1 VNGKPDF
8 NMNHTIPNIIDT
20 TSEEEAAKKKIWDIL
35 NTVYDPEIP
44 VLSVVDL
51 GIVRNV
57 LISPSLPI
65 AIGMDKGLGVEVF
78 ITPTYSGCPAMD
90 VISINIKIALLQNDF
105 KNVKIT
111 QQLSPAWT
119 TDWMSEQGKQNLKA
133 YGIAAPITRSD
144 GTQSDRLKKILFEDK
159 IKVQCPRCNSGNT
172 KILSQFGSTA
182 CKALYQCNECKE
194 PFDYFKC
201 H

>member
-1 VNGKPDF
+1 
-8 NMNHTIPNIIDT
+8 MNQQVLNIAENI
-20 TSEEEAAKKKIWDIL
+20 SYEEAAKKNIL
-35 NTVYDPEIP
+35 EILDTVYDPEIP

-51 GIVRNV
+51 GIVRDV
-57 LISPSLPI
+57 LISFSMPI
-65 AIGMDKGLGVEVF
+65 PIWMKKELEIEVI

-90 VISINIKIALLQNDF
+90 VISINIKMALLQNGF

-119 TDWMSEQGKQNLKA
+119 TDWMSENGKQKLKA
-133 YGIAAPITRSD
+133 YGIAAPQARSD
-144 GTQSDRLKKILFEDK
+144 NLPSDRINKMFLDDEIT
-159 IKVQCPRCNSGNT
+159 VQCPQCNSGNT

>member
-1 VNGKPDF
+1 MNGKPDF
-8 NMNHTIPNIIDT
+8 NMNQPTLNIVD
-20 TSEEEAAKKKIWDIL
+20 SSNEEAAKKKIWNIL
-35 NTVYDPEIP
+35 NEVYDPEIP

-57 LISPSLPI
+57 LIFPSVPVTI
-65 AIGMDKGLGVEVF
+65 RKENGLMVEII

-90 VISINIKIALLQNDF
+90 VISINIKMALLQNDF
-105 KNVKIT
+105 KNVKIS

-119 TDWMSEQGKQNLKA
+119 TDWMSETGKQKLKA
-133 YGIAAPITRSD
+133 YGIAAPLNRSHSSS
-144 GTQSDRLKKILFEDK
+144 SDRLNRMFSDHEIN
-159 IKVQCPRCNSGNT
+159 IQCPQCNSNNT